1 MVKSFQ
7 QCGKIWENT
16 QKNGSFIFTFTTQKN
31 AGMFVGEY
39 NCKLDNRGRVLF
51 PAALKR
57 QLPADQQ
64 ERYVLKRDLYEKCL
78 LLYPVSEWEKLSRLI
93 KKRLNPFNKE
103 HALFL
108 REFYR
113 GTAEI
118 VLDASG
124 RILIPKKLYD
134 YMECKGN
141 ELVFAGQDGKIE
153 IWSADL
159 YESKTTT
166 ETDVAALA
174 EKILGGDFY
183 FEND

>member
-1 MVKSFQ
+1 MGVLSYFY
-7 QCGKIWENT
+7 NT
-16 QKNGSFIFTFTTQKN
+16 KKQV
-31 AGMFVGEY
+31 GMLVGEY

-57 QLPADQQ
+57 QLPAEQQ
-64 ERYVLKRDLYEKCL
+64 ERYVMKRDLYEKCL
-78 LLYPVSEWEKLSRLI
+78 LLYPLSEWEKQSRLI

-134 YMECKGN
+134 FLECADN
-141 ELVFAGQDGKIE
+141 EVVFAGQDGKIE
-153 IWSADL
+153 IWSTAL
-159 YESKTTT
+159 YESKTTK
-166 ETDVAALA
+166 EVDVANLA